1 MIFVFHNLRYLWLA
15 FRYPDQFPDNAMVT
29 DLQIE
34 LSEMISMGVKNIT
47 KMLLKKKFKATKADK
62 ERKMEEVKAF
72 AEKKQA
78 SVAKLKLTQN
88 WFDEDGALREEEEEE
103 RPTEDDEPLIADKEK
118 VFQEMIEQSKGAVS
132 RQMLEKIYAQMEK
145 ERLKDK

>member
-1 MIFVFHNLRYLWLA
+1 MA

-47 KMLLKKKFKATKADK
+47 KMLLKKKFKATKEDK
-62 ERKMEEVKAF
+62 ARKMEEVKAF

>member
-1 MIFVFHNLRYLWLA
+1 MA

-88 WFDEDGALREEEEEE
+88 WFDEDGALREEEGEEP
-103 RPTEDDEPLIADKEK
+103 PTEDDEPLIADKEK

>member
-1 MIFVFHNLRYLWLA
+1 MA

-47 KMLLKKKFKATKADK
+47 KMLLKKKFKATKEDK
-62 ERKMEEVKAF
+62 ARKMEEVKAF

-103 RPTEDDEPLIADKEK
+103 RPAEDDEPLIADKEK